1 MEGSA
6 ARGFGLVGRRTE
18 RSLNQRREY
27 DNMNIAIIGCPGS
40 GKGTQGR
47 LLAPKLN
54 LAHVSFGEIYGR
66 EVAAK
71 TPLGHEVADYF
82 STGQLVPDW
91 LLSSTLK
98 DRFAGERRGLLFGGY
113 PRTVE
118 QAEAL
123 EAWLTTRRAS
133 LDAVFVLNIPEAE
146 AARRIAGRQ
155 ICGGCGAPYD
165 KVMKPPMLQG
175 VCDACSM
182 KLKQRDDDRPEP
194 LKKKFMIYRE
204 YRDQLLSYYRGNVK
218 IFEIK
223 AEQDQQSVTTQIA
236 MGLKSIV

>member
-1 MEGSA
+1 
-6 ARGFGLVGRRTE
+6 
-18 RSLNQRREY
+18 
-27 DNMNIAIIGCPGS
+27 MNISIIGCPGS
-40 GKGTQGR
+40 GKSTQGR

-54 LAHVSFGEIYGR
+54 LAHVSFGEMYGR

-82 STGQLVPDW
+82 ATGQLVPDW

-98 DRFAGERRGLLFGGY
+98 DRFSSEKRGILFGGY
-113 PRTVE
+113 PRTAE

-123 EAWLTTRRAS
+123 DAWLAARKAA

-146 AARRIAGRQ
+146 AMKRIAGRQ
-155 ICGGCGAPYD
+155 ICGGCGAAYD
-165 KVMKPPMLQG
+165 KTLKPPMLQG
-175 VCDACSM
+175 ACDACTM
-182 KLKQRDDDRPEP
+182 KLRQRDDDRPEP

-218 IFEIK
+218 IFEIN
-223 AEQDQQSVTTQIA
+223 AEQDPQGVTTQIA
-236 MGLKSIV
+236 LGLKSIV